1 MVRAAATWLHRHSE
15 LAILPIVLLVM
26 ASAGFAFS
34 IDLPSFLLLLLAAL
48 ATVRWSFRHWPGP
61 QSGAALHARIGLQA
75 FALMLVTYVTG
86 WGAALSLVF
95 VYVVAENVRE
105 SGSQV
110 ARLAFDWS
118 LFAIAIAQLGVQL
131 KVLPSSIALPAG
143 HGVAL
148 VGALILGLLVGRI
161 HLMTERKEHAEEL
174 ARAGERRFRSLVAHS
189 NDVIVVIGDDTR
201 ITYVSASAEAVLGYR
216 EDELV
221 GRRFHELVHPD
232 DRARV
237 ASATARMLETPDERV
252 LVECRFR
259 RGDGSW
265 ITIESNSQNLTDD
278 PDVGGF
284 VVNTRDVSDRKSL
297 EAQLQHR
304 AFHDALT
311 GLANRHLFRDRLD
324 HAVTRAQR
332 SPSTFAVL
340 FLDLDGFKIVNDTL
354 GHQTGDE
361 LLKAVAARLR
371 LAVRDMDTAARL
383 GGDEFAVLLEDLGD
397 RSDAA
402 RVAQRI
408 LSQLHAP
415 IEVGGSSVQIGA
427 SIGIVIADGDPL
439 RETAFDPVSTD
450 VLLRNAD
457 IAMYTAKSSG
467 KGRYEIFEP
476 AMHAAVIDRLELEG
490 DLRQALQQRQF
501 ELHYQPIVTLGD
513 SRMIG
518 VEALLRWH
526 HPERGMISPGTFIP
540 VAEETGLIVPIGSW
554 VLKEAVRQ
562 IADWT
567 RRYPESAP
575 LALSVNVSAR
585 QLTHGDLSGDVR
597 AALAASG
604 LDPAQLVLEITE
616 SGLMQDIETTSTVL
630 QAVKALGVRIAID
643 DFGTGYSSLSYL
655 QHFPLDILKIDRTFV
670 DGLVRGTQSPALVG
684 AIIDLGRSLH
694 LATVAEGIETDEQ
707 LSRFREL
714 HCRYGQGFLF
724 ARPAP
729 AAEIEAQVAARAGG
743 SRRPDP
749 ADRTVTRRP

>member
-1 MVRAAATWLHRHSE
+1 MGVVRAGAVWFHRHSE
-15 LAILPIVLLVM
+15 WAILPVILLAM

-34 IDLPSFLLLLLAAL
+34 IDLPSFLLLLGAVV
-48 ATVRWSFRHWPGP
+48 ATVRWSFRRWPGP
-61 QSGAALHARIGLQA
+61 QTGAALHARLGLQA

-86 WGAALSLVF
+86 WGPALSLVF
-95 VYVVAENVRE
+95 VYAVAENVRE
-105 SGSQV
+105 SGSHV

-118 LFAIAIAQLGVQL
+118 LFAIAAAQLGVQL
-131 KVLPSSIALPAG
+131 GIFPSSIALPAG

-161 HLMTERKEHAEEL
+161 HVMTERKEQAEDR

-189 NDVIVVIGDDTR
+189 NDVIVVIDDDAR
-201 ITYVSASAEAVLGYR
+201 ITYVSASAEAVFGYR
-216 EDELV
+216 EDELL
-221 GRRFHELVHPD
+221 GQRLFDFVHPD

-237 ASATARMLETPDERV
+237 AGAGARMLESPDDRV

-259 RGDGSW
+259 RPNGAW
-265 ITIESNSQNLTDD
+265 ITLESNSQNLTGD

-284 VVNTRDVSDRKSL
+284 VLNTRDVSDRKSL
-297 EAQLQHR
+297 EAQLHHR
-304 AFHDALT
+304 AFHDGLT

-324 HAVTRAQR
+324 HAVARAQR
-332 SPSTFAVL
+332 SPTTFAVL
-340 FLDLDGFKIVNDTL
+340 FLDLDGFKVVNDTL
-354 GHQTGDE
+354 GHQAGDE
-361 LLKAVAARLR
+361 LLQTVSARLR
-371 LAVRDMDTAARL
+371 LAIRDMDTAARL
-383 GGDEFAVLLEDLGD
+383 GGDEFAVLLEDLAD

-402 RVAQRI
+402 RVAQRM
-408 LSQLHAP
+408 LSQLRHPIMVAGAP
-415 IEVGGSSVQIGA
+415 VQISA

-457 IAMYTAKSSG
+457 IAMYTAKSGG

-501 ELHYQPIVTLGD
+501 ALHFQPIVTLGD
-513 SRMIG
+513 GEIVG

-554 VLKEAVRQ
+554 VLREAVKQ
-562 IADWT
+562 VAVWT
-567 RRYPESAP
+567 RAYASSAP
-575 LALSVNVSAR
+575 LTLSVNVSAR
-585 QLTHGDLSGDVR
+585 QLTHGDLASDVR

-604 LDPAQLVLEITE
+604 LDPAQLILEITE
-616 SGLMQDIETTSTVL
+616 SGLMQDIETTTAVL
-630 QAVKALGVRIAID
+630 QAVKALGVQIAID

-684 AIIDLGRSLH
+684 AIVELGRSLH
-694 LATVAEGIETDEQ
+694 LDTVAEGIETDEQ
-707 LSRFREL
+707 LTRFREL
-714 HCRYGQGFLF
+714 RCRFGQGFLF

-729 AAEIEAQVAARAGG
+729 AAELEQRLAARATG
-743 SRRPDP
+743 RRATDP
-749 ADRTVTRRP
+749 AAGRVTR